1 MVLLLLYYCYEFRTV
16 TRLMILLLTFT
27 LLKLIA
33 LGVTLLRVAFVRF
46 YLLYYLVYIINLLEI
61 NFLREI

>member
-46 YLLYYLVYIINLLEI
+46 YLLYYLL
-61 NFLREI
+61 